1 VQVMEARGTRVE
13 QPEAFDALF
22 FGHAAR
28 MVRLARLLGDDDPED
43 VVQESFCKLYAAR
56 DRLQQDERKVLG
68 YLHRTVV
75 NEVRSRHRHRQVVR
89 RDAHL
94 FRPDDAHDPTGSHD
108 DRAAVQQALAALP
121 PRQREALVLRYWMD
135 LPLAEIA
142 EVMGVRLGTVK
153 SQVSRALDVLGSLLR
168 EEVGR

>member
-1 VQVMEARGTRVE
+1 
-13 QPEAFDALF
+13 
-22 FGHAAR
+22 
-28 MVRLARLLGDDDPED
+28 
-43 VVQESFCKLYAAR
+43 
-56 DRLQQDERKVLG
+56 
-68 YLHRTVV
+68 
-75 NEVRSRHRHRQVVR
+75 
-89 RDAHL
+89 
-94 FRPDDAHDPTGSHD
+94 
-108 DRAAVQQALAALP
+108 VQQALAALP

>member
-1 VQVMEARGTRVE
+1 MQVMETRGTRVE
-13 QPEAFDALF
+13 QHDAFDALF

-56 DRLQQDERKVLG
+56 GRLDRDERRVLA

-75 NEVRSRHRHRQVVR
+75 NEVRSRHRHRLVVR

-121 PRQREALVLRYWMD
+121 PRQREALVLRYYLD
-135 LPLAEIA
+135 LSEAQTA
-142 EVMGVRLGTVK
+142 EVMGLSHGAVK
-153 SQVSRALDVLGSLLR
+153 SHTSRAMAALRPLLEDVR
-168 EEVGR
+168 